1 LTREGRLVPLQEQ
14 PLELLMLL
22 VERADTLVTR
32 DDIRARIWPDV
43 VIDYDMCGLRMPTG
57 RVTTASCCSAGGC
70 GTADSAPIRVA
81 AIDVYV
87 VLVVVVSTAIVVVS
101 AALAPAR
108 RAARVDV
115 GMLLRLE

>member
-1 LTREGRLVPLQEQ
+1 VKRHATR
-14 PLELLMLL
+14 
-22 VERADTLVTR
+22 T
-32 DDIRARIWPDV
+32 
-43 VIDYDMCGLRMPTG
+43 
-57 RVTTASCCSAGGC
+57 
-70 GTADSAPIRVA
+70 PIRRTRPRPA
-81 AIDVYV
+81 EPNLDARGAISYA